1 MSCGSKKL
9 KVSKQRGGSPAS
21 DLVMS
26 QIPDGSSPHSVPQ
39 GCQLKA
45 DFNSLNLYQPS
56 GGARRSRSLSHK
68 HKHVHGKGCKSMH
81 RKGSKSRK
89 SGRKSRSASKS
100 HKGKKGKKGKKSK
113 KSNKRNNKSGSRVMR
128 GGSDWIASQMS
139 QNISGP
145 ENTDWKN
152 FSASEPSSRDMLMN
166 PPTRDLA
173 GSGYPMG
180 ALEGANVQTV
190 GAPVV

>member
-1 MSCGSKKL
+1 MSCGNNKK
-9 KVSKQRGGSPAS
+9 QIGGSPAS

-26 QIPDGSSPHSVPQ
+26 QLPGESSSQSVPQ
-39 GCQLKA
+39 DCQLKG
-45 DFNSLNLYQPS
+45 DMNSLNLYQPS
-56 GGARRSRSLSHK
+56 GGARRKSRSRSRSRSHK

-100 HKGKKGKKGKKSK
+100 HKGKKGKKSK
-113 KSNKRNNKSGSRVMR
+113 KSNKRNSKSGRRVMR
-128 GGSDWIASQMS
+128 GGSDWIASQYS
-139 QNISGP
+139 LGNINAADTNSAQ
-145 ENTDWKN
+145 N
-152 FSASEPSSRDMLMN
+152 FSASGTPSRDELLN
-166 PPTRDLA
+166 PSTRDLA

>member
-1 MSCGSKKL
+1 MSCGNNKK
-9 KVSKQRGGSPAS
+9 QIGGSPAS

-26 QIPDGSSPHSVPQ
+26 QLPGESSSQSVPQ
-39 GCQLKA
+39 GCQLKG
-45 DFNSLNLYQPS
+45 DMNSLNLYQPS
-56 GGARRSRSLSHK
+56 GGARRSRSRSRSRSHK

-100 HKGKKGKKGKKSK
+100 HKGKKGKKSK
-113 KSNKRNNKSGSRVMR
+113 KSNKRNSKSGRRVMR